1 MARNDAA
8 PSTAWRALTWNPLRL
23 LGSSWPW
30 RSLAYL
36 LVGLPLGMTWLV
48 ATASAF
54 GLGLVTAP
62 LGVGLPLLA
71 SAALSGIAFGAIERR
86 RLGLVDP
93 HPAPSPHR
101 VPPAPGVWAWF
112 SCRVREAA
120 TWRELACAPILCVL
134 GLLDFGLAV
143 LLLALVVG
151 LLSAPLQSLVLPD
164 LHQNVAWRQ
173 ILQDRDIMLVI
184 WLIGLWAA
192 AGSAYL
198 VTAWAT
204 LRVGLSR
211 RLLVRPPS
219 GELTAQIAELTRS
232 RARIVNAYEAESR
245 QIERDLHD
253 GVQQRL
259 TALIMT
265 IGLADLELVDGP
277 PAARA
282 LVTRAHGEAKQTLQE
297 LRDLTR
303 GIRPSVLTD
312 RGLGAAVAAV
322 AERSPVPVQVDVDLP
337 GRLLDS
343 VESAAYFVVCE
354 GLANVAK
361 HSQAAQA
368 TVVVR
373 WGRGTLTVEICD
385 DGIGGA
391 SAGTAGGLVGLADR
405 VSALGGVL
413 HVSSPPGGPSVVRAR
428 IPCGS

>member
-1 MARNDAA
+1 
-8 PSTAWRALTWNPLRL
+8 
-23 LGSSWPW
+23 
-30 RSLAYL
+30 
-36 LVGLPLGMTWLV
+36 
-48 ATASAF
+48 
-54 GLGLVTAP
+54 
-62 LGVGLPLLA
+62 
-71 SAALSGIAFGAIERR
+71 
-86 RLGLVDP
+86 
-93 HPAPSPHR
+93 
-101 VPPAPGVWAWF
+101 
-112 SCRVREAA
+112 
-120 TWRELACAPILCVL
+120 VL

-143 LLLALVVG
+143 LLVALVVG
-151 LLSAPLQSLVLPD
+151 LLSAPVQSLVLPD

-173 ILQDRDIMLVI
+173 ILQDRGILLVI

-198 VTAWAT
+198 VTAWAA

-232 RARIVNAYEAESR
+232 RARIVHAYEAESR
-245 QIERDLHD
+245 RVERDLHD

-265 IGLADLELVDGP
+265 IGLADLELVDGA

-282 LVTRAHGEAKQTLQE
+282 LVTRAHAEAKQTLQD

-322 AERSPVPVQVDVDLP
+322 AERSPVPVQLDVDLA
-337 GRLLDS
+337 GRLVDP

-361 HSQAAQA
+361 HSGATQA

-373 WGRGTLTVEICD
+373 WRGGTLTVEICD

-391 SAGTAGGLVGLADR
+391 SAGAAGGLVGLADR